1 MRSGTNTSK
10 LSLQQSFQLLQSQS
24 LEFPTQIGLRSWLQ
38 SNTFELLIAVAL
50 FLNVPWSH
58 VQSAHGTLS
67 YLFSFVFYFKA
78 YNFVIIIYGLWLPA
92 REFQKTH
99 FTVTSETVLRCKAE
113 DTCSKQVLYLRL
125 FE

>member
-1 MRSGTNTSK
+1 MRSEVMLRKLMRSGTNTSK

-58 VQSAHGTLS
+58 VQSAHGTLF
-67 YLFSFVFYFKA
+67 YLFFIRVLFQ
-78 YNFVIIIYGLWLPA
+78 GL
-92 REFQKTH
+92 
-99 FTVTSETVLRCKAE
+99 
-113 DTCSKQVLYLRL
+113 
-125 FE
+125 